1 VEIWYETGVTI
12 LGLMVVVALVATSLV
27 ALRSTLEIWTSAY
40 FSLTVDLLCTA
51 IPGMAFRRSIR
62 RAFWAGF
69 ASLGWTYLV
78 LCFGPVPG
86 TLTVKA
92 PTRGCLT

>member
-1 VEIWYETGVTI
+1 MKPRVTI

-27 ALRSTLEIWTSAY
+27 ALRSTLEIWAGAY
-40 FSLTVDLLCTA
+40 FSLTVVLLCTA
-51 IPGMAFRRSIR
+51 IPGMTFRRSIR

-69 ASLGWTYLV
+69 ASFGWTYLV

-86 TLTVKA
+86 ALMVKA